1 MFNNTN
7 YQGKGI
13 QTITSLMSIRMATD
27 KNKETHFGKDVEKR
41 EPLGTVGG
49 NINWYSHYG
58 KQYEGSSKNEK
69 KKKNYQVIQLFHF
82 WIFILSKPK
91 QSLEKIHIL
100 PCSLQHG
107 KIISNSQ
114 SRKAT

>member
-49 NINWYSHYG
+49 NVNWYSLYAE
-58 KQYEGSSKNEK
+58 QYEYSFSEKAMATLSSTLAWKIPWMEESGRLQSMGSLRVS
-69 KKKNYQVIQLFHF
+69 HD
-82 WIFILSKPK
+82 
-91 QSLEKIHIL
+91 
-100 PCSLQHG
+100 
-107 KIISNSQ
+107 
-114 SRKAT
+114 

>member
-58 KQYEGSSKNEK
+58 KQCEGSSKK
-69 KKKNYQVIQLFHF
+69 KKKKKELPSDPAISLLDIY
-82 WIFILSKPK
+82 PK
-91 QSLEKIHIL
+91 
-100 PCSLQHG
+100 
-107 KIISNSQ
+107 
-114 SRKAT
+114 

>member
-13 QTITSLMSIRMATD
+13 QTITSLMSIRMAID

-49 NINWYSHYG
+49 NTNWYSHYICSHE
-58 KQYEGSSKNEK
+58 EGRWAETELTPLTFKTIVK
-69 KKKNYQVIQLFHF
+69 DL
-82 WIFILSKPK
+82 
-91 QSLEKIHIL
+91 
-100 PCSLQHG
+100 
-107 KIISNSQ
+107 
-114 SRKAT
+114 